1 MLKDGRTDDRWKEDG
16 WSINWWGMIGPRIDG
31 WIDGWIDEHW
41 GCMLRKYTEDG
52 WRVDGVFVDWGL
64 INKGSTE
71 EGWLMDGGWLEDVE
85 GWSEYGLRIGQQGR
99 LEDEVQAMAEGTNPQ
114 GGD

>member
-1 MLKDGRTDDRWKEDG
+1 
-16 WSINWWGMIGPRIDG
+16 
-31 WIDGWIDEHW
+31 
-41 GCMLRKYTEDG
+41 
-52 WRVDGVFVDWGL
+52 
-64 INKGSTE
+64 
-71 EGWLMDGGWLEDVE
+71 MDGGLLKDVE